1 MAIPAIPVLW
11 STLVGAITAGIVG
24 AMTSR
29 IGKILA
35 AMGLSYVAITGL
47 QTLIGFFVADLNTA
61 ISAYNA
67 IAGGISGTGS
77 RGFGAQMRKMA
88 AGLICVTGS
97 SGICT
102 KMLKMAAYIWL
113 FDALNITLSAATAS
127 LAVRELSVMVKAM
140 RG

>member
-11 STLVGAITAGIVG
+11 SSLVGAITAGIVG

-35 AMGLSYVAITGL
+35 AMGLSYVAITGM

-61 ISAYNA
+61 IGAYNA
-67 IAGGISGTGS
+67 IAGGIGGTG
-77 RGFGAQMRKMA
+77 
-88 AGLICVTGS
+88 GL
-97 SGICT
+97 GIGT
-102 KMLKMAAYIWL
+102 KMLKMAAYIGL